1 MGREI
6 KIIDQTLRDG
16 QQSLWGMRMQAKHIL
31 PIADVMDHAGFHVID
46 LTGSSLMEVL
56 VRYKRENP
64 WEGLDLVSQ
73 ALPNSTLRAGSRS
86 NCIVGFALSPNAIM
100 ELWVRTLVKHGI
112 SSFWIFDCL
121 FNIEQMRW
129 LCGVVKDA
137 GAEVVPAI
145 MYGLSPVHT
154 DEFFA
159 DKARQ
164 MATFDGVD
172 AIYVEDAPGVLTPD
186 RAKTLVPAL
195 VEAAGDVPIEMH
207 CHNNTGMAPANY
219 LEAVD
224 AGAAM
229 IHTAS
234 RPLANGPSLPS
245 HEVMFDNLRRRGYEV
260 AVDDRSLAEI
270 EQHFLHCAE
279 VEGHEVGVPREHN
292 IFPYEHQL
300 PGGMTGTLKAQLE
313 QYGMSERLQEVLE
326 ECATVRRELGYPV
339 SATPFS
345 QLVGIQSV
353 LNIVTGDR
361 YSVVPDEVILYVNG
375 HIGPLAAPV
384 DPDVMDRIQS
394 SPRAKE
400 FEDWEQPQPTLDELR
415 EQYGNVSDEELLLRT
430 VVPETDVDAMLEAGP
445 VQTWF
450 PRQGSARM
458 EALHQLIRNA
468 DAKYLHVDQ
477 PGFSLTLRRS

>member
-6 KIIDQTLRDG
+6 KIVDQTLRDG

-31 PIADVMDHAGFHVID
+31 PIADVIDNAGFGVVD

-64 WEGLDLVSQ
+64 WEGLDLISQ

-86 NCIVGFALSPNAIM
+86 NCIVGFALSPDAIM
-100 ELWVRTLVKHGI
+100 ELWIRTLVKHGI

-137 GAEVVPAI
+137 GAEVSPAI

-195 VEAAGDVPIEMH
+195 VDAAGDVPIEMH

-260 AVDDRSLAEI
+260 AVDDRALEKI
-270 EQHFLHCAE
+270 ERHFLHCAE
-279 VEGHEVGVPREHN
+279 VEGYEVGVPREHN

-313 QYGMSERLQEVLE
+313 QYDMAGRLQEVLE

-353 LNIVTGDR
+353 LNIVTGNR
-361 YSVVPDEVILYVNG
+361 YSIVPDEVILYVNG
-375 HIGPLAAPV
+375 HLGPLAAPI
-384 DPDVMDRIQS
+384 DPEVMDRIQS

-400 FEDWEQPQPTLDELR
+400 FADWEQPQPTLKELR
-415 EQYGNVSDEELLLRT
+415 QQYGDVSDEELLLRT

-458 EALHQLIRNA
+458 AALHQLIRNA